1 MSHPKSKR
9 VPQKATRRKVRREPS
24 VYLDKAV
31 EVDLLH
37 RLSRLEG
44 HVRGIRRMLEQHQ
57 SCDDLLIQ
65 ISAVRAATN
74 QVGAILLENHLETCV
89 AACIR
94 NGKGEMELAS
104 LKAAL
109 SQAFKS

>member
-1 MSHPKSKR
+1 MPKSNESTVGTRRRKR
-9 VPQKATRRKVRREPS
+9 VARKTD
-24 VYLDKAV
+24 VYLDQAV
-31 EVDLLH
+31 QQDLLN

-44 HVRGIRRMLEQHQ
+44 HVRGVRRMLQEHQ

-65 ISAVRAATN
+65 ISAVRAAIN

-94 NGKGEMELAS
+94 NGTGDLELAG

-109 SQAFKS
+109 AQAFRG